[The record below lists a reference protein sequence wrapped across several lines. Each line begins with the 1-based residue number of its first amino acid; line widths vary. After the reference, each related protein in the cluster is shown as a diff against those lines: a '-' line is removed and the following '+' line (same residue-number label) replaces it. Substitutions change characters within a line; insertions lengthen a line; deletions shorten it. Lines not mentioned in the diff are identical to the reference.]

1 MARVAVEVG
10 EVVVNVVAVNVV
22 AVILVNTVAMVTNVT
37 TVAAVAVL
45 DVVGIVDAAVK
56 MAAVMEA
63 AVAVRSSD
71 GRSGMYSGGR
81 SGICGGNIGGG
92 GSNSDR
98 RGDVAVA
105 VVRWW

>member
-1 MARVAVEVG
+1 VGGESGTVEVG
-10 EVVVNVVAVNVV
+10 EVVVNVVAV
-22 AVILVNTVAMVTNVT
+22 ILVNMVAMVTNVT
-37 TVAAVAVL
+37 TVVAVAVL
-45 DVVGIVDAAVK
+45 DVVGIADAAVK

-71 GRSGMYSGGR
+71 GRSGMYNGGC
-81 SGICGGNIGGG
+81 SDICGGNIGGG

>member
-1 MARVAVEVG
+1 MDGESGTVEMG
-10 EVVVNVVAVNVV
+10 EVVVNVVAV
-22 AVILVNTVAMVTNVT
+22 ILVNMVAMVTNVT
-37 TVAAVAVL
+37 TVVAVAVL
-45 DVVGIVDAAVK
+45 DVVGIADAAVK

-71 GRSGMYSGGR
+71 YHSGMYSGGR